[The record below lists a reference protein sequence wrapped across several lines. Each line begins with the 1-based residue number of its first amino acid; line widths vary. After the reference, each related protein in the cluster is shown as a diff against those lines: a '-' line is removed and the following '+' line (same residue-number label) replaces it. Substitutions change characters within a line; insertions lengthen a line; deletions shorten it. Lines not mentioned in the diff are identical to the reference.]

1 MVETSENNIRFYSD
15 KLKLPEFVIE
25 DAIRISVEQKH
36 VRSQGT
42 NHSYFDYA
50 CIYLAI
56 RLNNIPRTLDD
67 VSRACNLFKRD
78 LSKYYKKILV
88 GSDFKYKVDVQDP
101 LIFLNQI
108 VSRLGRGVTPKT
120 VHETRQALSENAKVC
135 TLVNKHPLSRAGA
148 ILNYFARKNND
159 PTNYE
164 EVALC
169 TGVEPATIFTN
180 CEKFSTLMAKQEDC

>member
-1 MVETSENNIRFYSD
+1 MTETSENNIRFYSD

-36 VRSQGT
+36 VRSHGT
-42 NHSYFDYA
+42 TYSYFDYA
-50 CIYLAI
+50 CIFLAI
-56 RLNNIPRTLDD
+56 RMNNIPRTLDD
-67 VSRACNLFKRD
+67 VSRTCNMRKRD
-78 LSKYYKKILV
+78 LAKCYRKIMV
-88 GSDFKYKVDVQDP
+88 KSDFKYKVDVQDP

-108 VSRLGRGVTPKT
+108 VSRLGGRVTPKT
-120 VHETRQALSENAKVC
+120 VHETRKALSENAKVC

-148 ILNYFARKNND
+148 ILNYFARKNHD
-159 PTNYE
+159 PTNFE

-169 TGVEPATIFTN
+169 TGVVPATIWTN